1 MPTREEEREHLK
13 RGNLGGHQWTTRF
26 LGPLLTGEV
35 PALLSLSVSTIN
47 LC

>member
-13 RGNLGGHQWTTRF
+13 RGN